1 MSVVVLGM
9 EMPECCQDCEG
20 HLVGEWNEYDEMC
33 DTCIFVL
40 SEHPWE
46 PEHKE
51 IDGIDTSKSI
61 PDWCPLRPLPEK
73 HGRLIDADDY
83 AAEMK
88 KRQDNAMLW
97 KEKAAR
103 NNDMTIFARGD
114 QAIRTFSEA
123 KLTLDNMETI
133 VEAEGD

>member
-1 MSVVVLGM
+1 MSVIVLGM
-9 EMPECCQDCEG
+9 EMPSCCSECE
-20 HLVGEWNEYDEMC
+20 LNYDSLGCSAIRSDGAFDRPGFDM
-33 DTCIFVL
+33 DTERL
-40 SEHPWE
+40 PN
-46 PEHKE
+46 
-51 IDGIDTSKSI
+51 
-61 PDWCPLRPLPEK
+61 CPLRPLPEK

-88 KRQDNAMLW
+88 ERQADAMLW

-114 QAIRTFSEA
+114 QAMRTFSEA

-133 VEAEGD
+133 VEAEGY

>member
-9 EMPECCQDCEG
+9 EIPKSCESCG
-20 HLVGEWNEYDEMC
+20 IPCELWIRHKVGQRY
-33 DTCIFVL
+33 
-40 SEHPWE
+40 
-46 PEHKE
+46 
-51 IDGIDTSKSI
+51 
-61 PDWCPLRPLPEK
+61 PDCPLRPLPEK